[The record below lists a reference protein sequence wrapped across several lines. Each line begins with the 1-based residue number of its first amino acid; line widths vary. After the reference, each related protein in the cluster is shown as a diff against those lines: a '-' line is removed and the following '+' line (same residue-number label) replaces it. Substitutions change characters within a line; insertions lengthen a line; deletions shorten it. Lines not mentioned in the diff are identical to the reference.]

1 MAQSI
6 DFQQVIQHF
15 VNVLTKQ
22 FLCWQGRMTK
32 TDYIAFI
39 IPALLVEYLLSWT
52 GSVYLIFLIPTTCA
66 TIRRL
71 HDLGMSG
78 LVAILMIIPVVNIIL
93 TVYLCLQ
100 DGQKEK
106 NDFGEAPTDACK
118 LFTTK

>member
-1 MAQSI
+1 MAQTV
-6 DFQQVIQHF
+6 DFSQVIQHF
-15 VNVLTKQ
+15 INVLTKQ
-22 FLCWQGRMTK
+22 FLCHDGRMSRF
-32 TDYIAFI
+32 DYIAFI

-52 GSVYLIFLIPTTCA
+52 GIVYLIFLIPTTCA

-78 LVAILMIIPVVNIIL
+78 WVALLMIIPVVNIIL

-106 NDFGEAPTDACK
+106 NDFGEAPADACK
-118 LFTTK
+118 VFTE